1 MKNIKYIAYYS
12 DPDPSKK
19 RNAAPSADTK
29 LNYIISA
36 LKKDGYNV
44 DVVSKCR
51 AGNRDSLLKMEN
63 GYTIQK
69 NDIPVHFVSD
79 LTSKY
84 RAVRFF
90 TRLANK
96 YATRKLIKKTCLNN
110 DCAVVI
116 YHSLDMYDVI
126 KLLNKYKKSFI
137 LEVEEIYSDVMI
149 KRKKQNRKKEDFM
162 FSSAGAYIFSTDLL
176 DKEIN
181 IEKKPSVVCNGT
193 YQVEMDRNCRIF
205 GNDLQTGGDRM
216 IHVVYAGTLDPR
228 KGGAAAAAAA
238 ESLPANYH
246 VHILGFGTEKELAY
260 MKECIEKVAKKSV
273 AKVSY
278 DGLLSGDDYIKFIQS
293 CDIGLSTQNPDAAFN
308 ATSFPS
314 KILSYMANGLR
325 VVSIKIPAIEGSAI
339 GDYMYY
345 YEKQAPEEIAKA
357 IVSVDINDA
366 YDGRKIIS
374 ELNDKFIVSLDNLL
388 KEI

>member
-1 MKNIKYIAYYS
+1 MIYYVGYYFANGNPQS
-12 DPDPSKK
+12 
-19 RNAAPSADTK
+19 RNGVLSAVNK
-29 LNYIISA
+29 MNYIIETVNSLGLDQTVVSTA
-36 LKKDGYNV
+36 MTKNNCFYKGFEEEIYEGVKLKYFATFGRKNLLTKLADNLFCKIQLIGYMIKHLKKD
-44 DVVSKCR
+44 
-51 AGNRDSLLKMEN
+51 
-63 GYTIQK
+63 
-69 NDIPVHFVSD
+69 DII
-79 LTSKY
+79 
-84 RAVRFF
+84 
-90 TRLANK
+90 LA
-96 YATRKLIKKTCLNN
+96 
-110 DCAVVI
+110 
-116 YHSLDMYDVI
+116 YHSPYYCKILKFLKKAKGV
-126 KLLNKYKKSFI
+126 KLV
-137 LEVEEIYSDVMI
+137 LEVEELYSDVSGDSSL
-149 KRKKQNRKKEDFM
+149 KKKEIAVCKEADGF
-162 FSSAGAYIFSTDLL
+162 IFPTELL
-176 DKEIN
+176 SDAVNIKE
-181 IEKKPSVVCNGT
+181 KPFVTIHGT
-193 YQVEMDRNCRIF
+193 YGVEAKKSESF
-205 GNDLQTGGDRM
+205 NDSK

-228 KGGAAAAAAA
+228 KGGAVAAAAA